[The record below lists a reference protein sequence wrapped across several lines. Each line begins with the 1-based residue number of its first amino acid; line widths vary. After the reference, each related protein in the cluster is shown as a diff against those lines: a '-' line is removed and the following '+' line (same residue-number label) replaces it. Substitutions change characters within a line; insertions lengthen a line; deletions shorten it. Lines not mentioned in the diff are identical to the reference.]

1 MATTTIKLPVR
12 KASAIK
18 RRARDLG
25 LTPEKY
31 LQQLIADDL
40 AISVKAQC
48 TSLED
53 LAAPFREALAD
64 VEEEELDRRVKA
76 ARQGYRN
83 ASKPRRGR

>member
-1 MATTTIKLPVR
+1 MTTIKLPAR

-40 AISVKAQC
+40 SISAKAQK
-48 TSLED
+48 TSLEE
-53 LAAPFREALAD
+53 LAAPFREAFAN
-64 VEEEELDRRVKA
+64 VSEEELDRRIKA

-83 ASKPRRGR
+83 SSTQRQRR